1 MGLNIKPGARL
12 FSAVCTT
19 ELMVVKT
26 PKTELAI
33 TVGGVEPVLSAA
45 GRDTSRGIAD
55 GHGGGCA
62 IGKRYVDENGE
73 LELLCS
79 KAGPG
84 VPAVNGVLLVLKDSK
99 NLPASD

>member
-1 MGLNIKPGARL
+1 MGLTLKPGARL

-26 PKTELAI
+26 PKSEISI
-33 TVGGVEPVLSAA
+33 TVGGVEPLLSAA
-45 GRDTSRGIAD
+45 GRNTAGTIAD

-62 IGKRYVDENGE
+62 IGKRYVDESGD

-79 KAGPG
+79 KAGAG
-84 VPAVNGVLLVLKDSK
+84 VPAVDGVPLALKDAK

>member
-1 MGLNIKPGARL
+1 VSLTLKPGARL

-26 PKTELAI
+26 PKKELAI
-33 TVGGVEPVLSAA
+33 TVGGVEPLLSAA
-45 GRDTSRGIAD
+45 GRDTSGAVTA
-55 GHGGGCA
+55 GHDGGCA
-62 IGKRYVDENGE
+62 IGKRYVDESGE

-84 VPAVNGVLLVLKDSK
+84 VPAVDGVVLSIKDAK

>member
-1 MGLNIKPGARL
+1 MSITLKPGARI

-26 PKTELAI
+26 PKRELAL
-33 TVGGVEPVLSAA
+33 TVGGVAPLLSAA
-45 GRDTSRGIAD
+45 GRDTSGNVAD

-62 IGKRYVDENGE
+62 IGKRYVDESGE

-84 VPAVNGVLLVLKDSK
+84 VPALDGMLLVLKDSK
-99 NLPASD
+99 SLPASD